1 MPECVADLRISASSE
16 SNDAPLDIGRGI
28 KRKLDNSQEDQEKSQ
43 ESERIENP
51 SAPKRRR
58 RSKEEGIVYKAKS
71 SISSLF
77 QSKYPKEVLA
87 IEIVI
92 NFLYQSLFAAN
103 KKYPINFRSNYL
115 FIRHVGGTGE
125 Q

>member
-92 NFLYQSLFAAN
+92 NLYQSLFAAN

>member
-77 QSKYPKEVLA
+77 QSKYKSLTEHRLGHT
-87 IEIVI
+87 
-92 NFLYQSLFAAN
+92 NSLYISLFSQVTIMTYKFQA
-103 KKYPINFRSNYL
+103 
-115 FIRHVGGTGE
+115 
-125 Q
+125 

>member
-1 MPECVADLRISASSE
+1 MPECVADLRVSASSE

-43 ESERIENP
+43 EFERIENP

-58 RSKEEGIVYKAKS
+58 RSKEGIVYKAKS

-77 QSKYPKEVLA
+77 QSKYKSLRDFPSYGEFY
-87 IEIVI
+87 I
-92 NFLYQSLFAAN
+92 SLFSQVTTITYKFQA
-103 KKYPINFRSNYL
+103 
-115 FIRHVGGTGE
+115 
-125 Q
+125 

>member
-92 NFLYQSLFAAN
+92 NLYQSLFAAN

-115 FIRHVGGTGE
+115 FLRHVGGTGE

>member
-92 NFLYQSLFAAN
+92 NFLYYISLCSPLTKN
-103 KKYPINFRSNYL
+103 TL
-115 FIRHVGGTGE
+115 
-125 Q
+125 

>member
-43 ESERIENP
+43 ELERIENP

-58 RSKEEGIVYKAKS
+58 RSKEGIVYKAKS
-71 SISSLF
+71 SINSLL
-77 QSKYPKEVLA
+77 QSKYKSL
-87 IEIVI
+87 IEHRLGHT
-92 NFLYQSLFAAN
+92 NSLYISLFSQLTIITYKFQA
-103 KKYPINFRSNYL
+103 
-115 FIRHVGGTGE
+115 
-125 Q
+125 

>member
-43 ESERIENP
+43 EFERIENP

-58 RSKEEGIVYKAKS
+58 RSKEGIVYKAKS

-92 NFLYQSLFAAN
+92 NFLYISLCSPLTKN
-103 KKYPINFRSNYL
+103 TL
-115 FIRHVGGTGE
+115 
-125 Q
+125 

>member
-43 ESERIENP
+43 EFERIENP

-58 RSKEEGIVYKAKS
+58 RSKEGIVYKAKS

-77 QSKYPKEVLA
+77 QSKYPKERLA

-92 NFLYQSLFAAN
+92 NFLYISLCSPLTKN
-103 KKYPINFRSNYL
+103 TL
-115 FIRHVGGTGE
+115 
-125 Q
+125 